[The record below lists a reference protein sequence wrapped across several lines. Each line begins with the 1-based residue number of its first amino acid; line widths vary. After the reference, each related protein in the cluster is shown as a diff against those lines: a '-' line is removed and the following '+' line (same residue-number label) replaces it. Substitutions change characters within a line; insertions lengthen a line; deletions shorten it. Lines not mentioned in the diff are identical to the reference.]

1 MNTKIS
7 NKAFRSSLMER
18 LEVGGA
24 VIEYQVQGNGEP
36 VLLIPPGVT
45 IDGLGLPLLAQPKL
59 ASHFRLIH
67 YHRRGYMGSSL
78 GLEPPTIVREASDAA
93 ALLRHLGVKDA
104 HIAGHSIGGLIAL
117 QLAVDAPDL
126 VHSLALLEPPLRIG
140 QSGKASVERVI
151 LPMMNAYRSGNK
163 RAAIEIFCDSV
174 FGPNW
179 QPIVEEAV
187 PGGVEQAVGAA
198 DAFVQD
204 LQAIQAWQFG
214 PTQAAAISQ
223 PVLSVV
229 GVRSNP
235 FTMEVRE
242 FIHSWF
248 PQTEDFDA
256 QSTHLLQMQDP
267 RGVAQGLA
275 EFFLRHLMMEP
286 R

>member
-1 MNTKIS
+1 MNTSFGI
-7 NKAFRSSLMER
+7 KAVPSSLMER
-18 LEVGGA
+18 LEVDGA
-24 VIEYQVQGNGEP
+24 MIEYQVQGNGEP

-45 IDGLGLPLLAQPKL
+45 IDGLGLPLLSQPQL
-59 ASHFRLIH
+59 TSRFLLIH
-67 YHRRGYMGSSL
+67 YRRRGYMGSSL
-78 GLEPPTIVREASDAA
+78 GTEPTSIAREASDAA
-93 ALLRHLGVKDA
+93 ALLRHLGVKNA
-104 HIAGHSIGGLIAL
+104 HLAGHSIGGLIAL
-117 QLAVDAPDL
+117 QLAVDVPDL
-126 VHSLALLEPPLRIG
+126 VHSLALLEPPIRIG

-179 QPIVEEAV
+179 QPIVEGAV
-187 PGGVEQAVGAA
+187 PGGVERAFGNA

-204 LQAIQAWQFG
+204 LQAIQAWQFE
-214 PTQAAAISQ
+214 PTQAVAISQ

-229 GVRSNP
+229 GVRSAP
-235 FTMEVRE
+235 FAMEVRG

-267 RGVAQGLA
+267 QGVAQGLA
-275 EFFLRHLMMEP
+275 EFFSRHPVTE
-286 R
+286 RR